1 MRRWLLSRTSAASR
15 ASASRRWEARSA
27 SGGAR
32 DVVAT
37 LQYQRTP
44 APDERVGR
52 YIGFSDEQ
60 TRSRPP
66 LTDVHVQAETL
77 VADARVFV
85 SPPTLATRG
94 FELRRA
100 PTKATADDLA
110 DASRAAKV
118 YYPEVETLVK
128 TATGCEH
135 VLVFDHT
142 LRESGSKV
150 GLNALGGPKTAAAP
164 VNRVHCDYT
173 EASGHRRVLDVL
185 RFRWPEASEAELK
198 VFVDD
203 RRVAI
208 VNVWRAVPGF
218 GVIHRSPLAV
228 CDPHTV
234 CAKDR
239 VVYTM
244 VYPDRVGGN
253 YALTPSAEHAWCYF
267 PDMTETEALL
277 FSVWDS
283 GATEDSNATGDS
295 NATEAPNSTSTPAF
309 VFHTAFHD
317 PTTRSDVPA
326 RRSVEARGVAVWGKG
341 TGGGKRARSVIETPS
356 DAASRT
362 KNTADRP
369 IVFYDMP
376 HSNNAA
382 RIRIWLALKGLP
394 NGAVTT
400 KAVAYDDLATR
411 AYAAVNPMRKVP
423 ALIDARGGA
432 LFESSVCLDYLEDK
446 FCGLGSGDGPKTF
459 RPNTPEQRA
468 HVAKLVRVHDL
479 YIASPNSTQP
489 GFAHTQG
496 AMYLGPHEVR
506 FFSNSQPTV
515 CAGALVRILP
525 FRLPLRPPRHV
536 YQLLTTDPNVT
547 MTVTPYTPTH

>member
-1 MRRWLLSRTSAASR
+1 M
-15 ASASRRWEARSA
+15 
-27 SGGAR
+27 
-32 DVVAT
+32 
-37 LQYQRTP
+37 
-44 APDERVGR
+44 
-52 YIGFSDEQ
+52 
-60 TRSRPP
+60 
-66 LTDVHVQAETL
+66 
-77 VADARVFV
+77 
-85 SPPTLATRG
+85 
-94 FELRRA
+94 
-100 PTKATADDLA
+100 
-110 DASRAAKV
+110 
-118 YYPEVETLVK
+118 
-128 TATGCEH
+128 
-135 VLVFDHT
+135 
-142 LRESGSKV
+142 
-150 GLNALGGPKTAAAP
+150 
-164 VNRVHCDYT
+164 
-173 EASGHRRVLDVL
+173 
-185 RFRWPEASEAELK
+185 
-198 VFVDD
+198 
-203 RRVAI
+203 
-208 VNVWRAVPGF
+208 
-218 GVIHRSPLAV
+218 
-228 CDPHTV
+228 
-234 CAKDR
+234 
-239 VVYTM
+239 
-244 VYPDRVGGN
+244 
-253 YALTPSAEHAWCYF
+253 
-267 PDMTETEALL
+267 
-277 FSVWDS
+277 
-283 GATEDSNATGDS
+283 
-295 NATEAPNSTSTPAF
+295 
-309 VFHTAFHD
+309 
-317 PTTRSDVPA
+317 
-326 RRSVEARGVAVWGKG
+326 WGKG

-400 KAVAYDDLATR
+400 KAVAYDDLASR